1 MLDISGLFCQV
12 SSCWICSQEGVETS
26 EFYCEVEYCISTYL
40 HIYIST
46 YLHIYISTYP
56 HIHIIYIS
64 HIYISTQTNISPCA
78 GAVLRAGVPGPPP
91 AARPRGAVARGG
103 QVPARGGAAAGGRPG
118 HRPRGA
124 HLHRGLVLH
133 MIHRFHN
140 QFSQS
145 QRRPLLGPSPGWK
158 CLLASAFTFKTLLRH
173 YAKWA
178 LTQTLC

>member
-1 MLDISGLFCQV
+1 M
-12 SSCWICSQEGVETS
+12 
-26 EFYCEVEYCISTYL
+26 
-40 HIYIST
+40 
-46 YLHIYISTYP
+46 
-56 HIHIIYIS
+56 
-64 HIYISTQTNISPCA
+64 SPCA

-140 QFSQS
+140 HGV
-145 QRRPLLGPSPGWK
+145 GPSPG
-158 CLLASAFTFKTLLRH
+158 
-173 YAKWA
+173 
-178 LTQTLC
+178 